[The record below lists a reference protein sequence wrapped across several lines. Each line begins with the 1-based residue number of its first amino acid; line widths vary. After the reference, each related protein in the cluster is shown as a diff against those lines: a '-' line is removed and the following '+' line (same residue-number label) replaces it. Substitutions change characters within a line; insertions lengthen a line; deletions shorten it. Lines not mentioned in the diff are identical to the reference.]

1 MTRVMRYALLA
12 GGGIMSILLFLLA
25 SASDN
30 SSFFEQNY
38 PWLLS
43 LNVLVALILLGSVIV
58 LLTRLYKRYRR
69 GKFGSKLMS
78 RLVLLFAL
86 MGILPGA
93 LIYLV
98 SVQFVSRSIE
108 SWFDV
113 RVESA
118 LESGLNLGRAA
129 LDESLNELQSKARIV
144 AQELADL
151 PDSALPARLSRLREQ
166 SQIQEATVLTAS
178 GRVIA
183 TAGGSL
189 TSLLPNL
196 PNAAALRQAR
206 LSGGF
211 AIIEGGAD
219 TGTEFEKNVE
229 KSVEKSV
236 RKSTGKNTGPVVS
249 IAQALRLRVVMQLPA
264 SANALSL
271 QSETFFLQL
280 LQPVPDH
287 LASNAED
294 LRVAYSEYQQR
305 SLGRS
310 GLRKIYIVTLTL
322 TLLLAIFAAIVSAF
336 LIASGLAKPLLLL
349 AEGTR
354 AVAEGDL
361 SPRPIVATPDEL
373 GTLTQSFNAMTRQ
386 LFDAR
391 NTVNRN
397 SAALEHAKAY
407 LESVLANMS
416 AGVMVLD
423 TGFRLLSC
431 NASVERIL
439 QQPLTASLNLPLS
452 QIDGLAAFSS
462 AVIQAFSKQS
472 AQIAA
477 GEVAVGKLHWQQQI
491 EIPRQPAG
499 AEIDHALT
507 LLARGSNLPLDNGN
521 GYVVVF
527 DDISDVISAQRSLAW
542 GEVARRL
549 AHEIKNPL
557 TPIQLSAERLQMKL
571 HGKLSTED
579 AALLDKGTAT
589 IVNQVTAMK
598 HMVDSFR
605 DYARTPPAVLA
616 PLDLN
621 ALIRETLQLYLS
633 NDASDTIHLSLA
645 ADLPEL
651 LGDPTQLRQ
660 VVHNLLQNAQDAV
673 NERISQSN
681 ADAPVSRI
689 DVRTETIY
697 YQGAEG
703 DTHTAVRLSV
713 IDNGNGFSPRILPSA
728 FEPYVTSK
736 SRGTGLGLAM
746 VKKIV
751 DEHGGR
757 IDIQNRTDGSGAMI
771 RIVLLKLAEKTSLSL
786 P

>member
-1 MTRVMRYALLA
+1 MTRTMRYALLA

-38 PWLLS
+38 PWLLG
-43 LNVLVALILLGSVIV
+43 LNALVAVILLGSVIV

-129 LDESLNELQSKARIV
+129 LDESLKNLQSKARIV

-151 PDSALPARLSRLREQ
+151 PDSALSSRLSQLREQ
-166 SQIQEATVLTAS
+166 SQIQEATVMTAS
-178 GRVIA
+178 GSVIA

-196 PNAAALRQAR
+196 PNAAALRKAR

-211 AIIEGGAD
+211 AVIEGGGTD
-219 TGTEFEKNVE
+219 SGTEFEKNA
-229 KSVEKSV
+229 
-236 RKSTGKNTGPVVS
+236 GGNAGPDAS
-249 IAQALRLRVVMQLPA
+249 IAQALRLRVVMPLPV

-271 QSETFFLQL
+271 QNETTFLQL

-294 LRVAYSEYQQR
+294 LRVAYSEYQQL
-305 SLGRS
+305 SLARS

-361 SPRPIVATPDEL
+361 SPRPIIATPDEL

-452 QIDGLAAFSS
+452 QIDGLTAFSS

-499 AEIDHALT
+499 TEIDNTIT

-605 DYARTPPAVLA
+605 DYAKTPPAVLA

-621 ALIRETLQLYLS
+621 ALIRETLQLYLN

-681 ADAPVSRI
+681 ADDPAPRI
-689 DVRTETIY
+689 DVRTETIH

-703 DTHTAVRLSV
+703 DTQTAVRLSV
-713 IDNGNGFSPRILPSA
+713 IDNGNGFSPRILASA

-736 SRGTGLGLAM
+736 PRGTGLGLAM

-771 RIVLLKLAEKTSLSL
+771 RIVLLKLAEKTSLLL

>member
-1 MTRVMRYALLA
+1 MTRTMRYALLA

-38 PWLLS
+38 PWLLG
-43 LNVLVALILLGSVIV
+43 LNALVAVILLGSVIV

-129 LDESLNELQSKARIV
+129 LDESLKNLQSKARIV

-151 PDSALPARLSRLREQ
+151 PDSALSSRLSQLREQ
-166 SQIQEATVLTAS
+166 SQIQEATVMTAS
-178 GRVIA
+178 GSVIA

-196 PNAAALRQAR
+196 PNAAALRKAR
-206 LSGGF
+206 LSGSF
-211 AIIEGGAD
+211 AVIEGGGTD
-219 TGTEFEKNVE
+219 SGTEFEKNA
-229 KSVEKSV
+229 
-236 RKSTGKNTGPVVS
+236 GGNAGPDAS
-249 IAQALRLRVVMQLPA
+249 IAQALRLRVVMPLPV

-271 QSETFFLQL
+271 QNETTFLQL

-294 LRVAYSEYQQR
+294 LRVAYSEYQQL
-305 SLGRS
+305 SLARS

-361 SPRPIVATPDEL
+361 SPRPIIATPDEL

-397 SAALEHAKAY
+397 NAALEHAKAY

-452 QIDGLAAFSS
+452 QIDGLTAFSS

-499 AEIDHALT
+499 TEIDNTIT

-605 DYARTPPAVLA
+605 DYAKTPPAVLA

-681 ADAPVSRI
+681 ADDPAPRI
-689 DVRTETIY
+689 DVRTETIH

-703 DTHTAVRLSV
+703 DTQTAVRLSV
-713 IDNGNGFSPRILPSA
+713 IDNGNGFSPRILASA

-736 SRGTGLGLAM
+736 PRGTGLGLAM

-771 RIVLLKLAEKTSLSL
+771 RIVLLKLAEKTSLLL